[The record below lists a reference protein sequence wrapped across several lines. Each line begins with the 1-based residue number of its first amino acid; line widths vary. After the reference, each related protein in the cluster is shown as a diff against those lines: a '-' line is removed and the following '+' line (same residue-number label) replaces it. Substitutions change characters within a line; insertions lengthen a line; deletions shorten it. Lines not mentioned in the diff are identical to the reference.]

1 MRKIE
6 RVRVRLSK
14 VHDYDL
20 WCLYQTLGSVSFS
33 HMIHEIL
40 ICYVTQGEYK
50 VPLITIW
57 EAPEIGVKER
67 AKVFNVRIPVKYA
80 DKINTLLQNVHE
92 GKRSAFIKTLMR
104 TYLMPILLDPFY
116 EDKQAQAST
125 LIKTNDI
132 APKQNVTINEN
143 KEIKKAISQDI
154 GSEISHI
161 GENKKEKVVEND
173 VMENGA
179 SQNTSNISDAN
190 RKKEQP
196 KDDGFND
203 LADLFGGFTVS

>member
-116 EDKQAQAST
+116 ENKKAEIDIA
-125 LIKTNDI
+125 IKTEKF
-132 APKQNVTINEN
+132 ASKQKENANTNNES
-143 KEIKKAISQDI
+143 KHDVSQAISSGSSRIDRSEKNEIHEHSDI
-154 GSEISHI
+154 QNNTSENTSDTTS
-161 GENKKEKVVEND
+161 KKESE
-173 VMENGA
+173 
-179 SQNTSNISDAN
+179 
-190 RKKEQP
+190 
-196 KDDGFND
+196 DDGFND
-203 LADLFGGFTVS
+203 LANLFDGFTVS

>member
-116 EDKQAQAST
+116 ENKKAEIDIA
-125 LIKTNDI
+125 IKTEKF
-132 APKQNVTINEN
+132 AAKQKENANTNNES
-143 KEIKKAISQDI
+143 KHDVSQAISSGSSRIDRSEKNEIHEHSDI
-154 GSEISHI
+154 HNNTSENTSDTTS
-161 GENKKEKVVEND
+161 KKESE
-173 VMENGA
+173 
-179 SQNTSNISDAN
+179 
-190 RKKEQP
+190 
-196 KDDGFND
+196 DDGFND
-203 LADLFGGFTVS
+203 LANLFDGFTVS

>member
-1 MRKIE
+1 MRKLE

-40 ICYVTQGEYK
+40 ICYVTQSEYK

-116 EDKQAQAST
+116 EDKKAEIDIA
-125 LIKTNDI
+125 IKTEKFASKKKEN
-132 APKQNVTINEN
+132 ANTNNES
-143 KEIKKAISQDI
+143 KHDVSQAISSGSSRIDRSEKNEIHEHSDI
-154 GSEISHI
+154 QNNTSENTSDTTS
-161 GENKKEKVVEND
+161 KKESE
-173 VMENGA
+173 
-179 SQNTSNISDAN
+179 
-190 RKKEQP
+190 
-196 KDDGFND
+196 DDGFND
-203 LADLFGGFTVS
+203 LANLFDGFTVS

>member
-1 MRKIE
+1 MKKIE

-40 ICYVTQGEYK
+40 ICYVTQSEYK

-57 EAPEIGVKER
+57 ETPEVGIKER

-104 TYLMPILLDPFY
+104 TYLISILLNPFY
-116 EDKQAQAST
+116 ENKKAEIDVS
-125 LIKTNDI
+125 IKTEKFDS
-132 APKQNVTINEN
+132 K
-143 KEIKKAISQDI
+143 
-154 GSEISHI
+154 
-161 GENKKEKVVEND
+161 KKENINTNNESKQDVSQGISSKVSYIDRSEKNEIQEHSAIQND
-173 VMENGA
+173 P
-179 SQNTSNISDAN
+179 SQNTSDIAY
-190 RKKEQP
+190 KKEHP
-196 KDDGFND
+196 EDDDGFND
-203 LADLFGGFTVS
+203 LANLFGGFTVS

>member
-116 EDKQAQAST
+116 ENKKAEIDIA
-125 LIKTNDI
+125 IKTEKF
-132 APKQNVTINEN
+132 ASKQKENANTNNES
-143 KEIKKAISQDI
+143 KHDVSQAISSGSSRIDRSEKNEIHEHSDI
-154 GSEISHI
+154 HNNTSENTSDTTS
-161 GENKKEKVVEND
+161 KKESE
-173 VMENGA
+173 
-179 SQNTSNISDAN
+179 
-190 RKKEQP
+190 
-196 KDDGFND
+196 DDGFND
-203 LADLFGGFTVS
+203 LANLFDGFTVS